1 MYVVVIEVEVLI
13 YVTNSE
19 HVYQKYHLDQG
30 RGSQP
35 VVHVSLM
42 VRGEVSGGTQNI
54 FHSSEIL
61 IN

>member
-1 MYVVVIEVEVLI
+1 VYVVVIEVEVLI

-35 VVHVSLM
+35 VVRVSLV
-42 VRGEVSGGTQNI
+42 VRGERSQVVRKI
-54 FHSSEIL
+54 FFIHQKY
-61 IN
+61 